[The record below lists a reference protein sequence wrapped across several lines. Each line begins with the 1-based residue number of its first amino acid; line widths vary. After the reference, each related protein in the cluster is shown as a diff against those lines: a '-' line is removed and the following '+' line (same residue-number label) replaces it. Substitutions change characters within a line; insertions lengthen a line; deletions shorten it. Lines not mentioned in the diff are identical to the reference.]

1 LNFIA
6 KQIQKNCQK
15 NSALQ
20 KKWKKTNKKNTKL
33 LALGLCRKKAI
44 KPWEL

>member
-1 LNFIA
+1 LSKKLGFA
-6 KQIQKNCQK
+6 
-15 NSALQ
+15 
-20 KKWKKTNKKNTKL
+20 KKWKKANKKNTKL